1 MLYGAVPV
9 EHLSRIEEQL
19 SLFFLFEFVHA
30 CTSSR
35 VSERRCSFVLANLL
49 WHVAKTVRHRC
60 SNALMHACL
69 QNIAL
74 VPLAP
79 LHVFAYL
86 SFCLLHRS
94 VLSGEASCKAD
105 SGTTK
110 VFPSCTRPN
119 EAGATILSDVTTR
132 QL

>member
-69 QNIAL
+69 HYAESCL
-74 VPLAP
+74 GAVLAS
-79 LHVFAYL
+79 LHVFFAY
-86 SFCLLHRS
+86 SFICLLLRS
-94 VLSGEASCKAD
+94 VFLVE
-105 SGTTK
+105 
-110 VFPSCTRPN
+110 
-119 EAGATILSDVTTR
+119 R
-132 QL
+132 QSVN